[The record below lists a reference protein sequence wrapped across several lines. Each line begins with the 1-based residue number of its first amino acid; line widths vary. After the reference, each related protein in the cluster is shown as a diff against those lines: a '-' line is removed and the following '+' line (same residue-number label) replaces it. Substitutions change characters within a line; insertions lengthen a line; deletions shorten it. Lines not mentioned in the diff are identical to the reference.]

1 MPGTE
6 RATGR
11 SRAVADNRSVQERE
25 MPDTRP
31 DTRRETPVRVRA
43 RDLLRLKPLDRQ
55 MGDEQR
61 HNFAPGEQQFR

>member
-1 MPGTE
+1 
-6 RATGR
+6 
-11 SRAVADNRSVQERE
+11 

-31 DTRRETPVRVRA
+31 DTRREVPVRVRP
-43 RDLLRLKPLDRQ
+43 RDLFRLKPLDRQ